1 MSARS
6 LEQERLA
13 CSPMGSLEYVV
24 ESQHD
29 GRVETWFVLRPHPH
43 LASNY
48 EDKGVPLPHG
58 CRVVVE
64 AHSLRPV
71 GVLGGATPPPT
82 PSAMGHNPYFDLSPS

>member
-1 MSARS
+1 MR
-6 LEQERLA
+6 
-13 CSPMGSLEYVV
+13 
-24 ESQHD
+24 
-29 GRVETWFVLRPHPH
+29 T
-43 LASNY
+43 
-48 EDKGVPLPHG
+48 KGVPLPHG